1 MLTSETKQN
10 KVYLIC
16 FFPSV
21 AGGFCPSSQEYKKP
35 PQLSIKL
42 KKAADVAKD
51 SKMWRDDRLPIDIL
65 LLAVGTCN
73 FMSCFSLL
81 DKPFRSYKKEIGIV
95 YFGGMGDASDLQKL
109 KIALM
114 ICATGAATPG
124 GSSIVLNA
132 VRVLRPK
139 AVFLVGTCLS
149 LGVEK
154 VRMGDVVI
162 SSKLTAEGLRTPV
175 SPLLCSLIQDAPYRW
190 VAPLENPDELKVTVH
205 CNGDILS
212 QSERENCR
220 CDDICEQYPGAV
232 AIETEGIGTIS
243 LKITLVTLLCFLG
256 DMTVIQ

>member
-1 MLTSETKQN
+1 M
-10 KVYLIC
+10 
-16 FFPSV
+16 
-21 AGGFCPSSQEYKKP
+21 AGGFCPPSQDYKKP

-42 KKAADVAKD
+42 KEAGDVPKSSETWKD
-51 SKMWRDDRLPIDIL
+51 DHLPIDIL
-65 LLAVGTCN
+65 LLAVGSCDVL
-73 FMSCFSLL
+73 SCFSLL
-81 DKPFRSYKKEIGIV
+81 DKPFKSYKKGIGYV

-114 ICATGAATPG
+114 TCTTGAATPG
-124 GSSIVLNA
+124 GSLTAVLNA

-139 AVFLVGTCLS
+139 AAFLVGTCLS
-149 LGVEK
+149 LDVEK

-175 SPLLCSLIQDAPYRW
+175 SPLLCSLIQDAPYGW

-212 QSERENCR
+212 QSQRENCR

-243 LKITLVTLLCFLG
+243 LKITLVDTLFPWRH
-256 DMTVIQ
+256 DSNTEVIQGN